1 MQVAMIGGPTEAA
14 VSDEIIAGVREPTRI
29 RNLAG
34 KLSLGEIPN
43 LFLRARLFIGND
55 SGPKHIA
62 AALGVPTVGIHSGNI
77 DAREWGPV
85 GLNAA
90 AIWRQTSCSP
100 CYIDKAANCPRN
112 LLCLKG
118 IGAGD
123 VYRLC
128 RKMLQ
133 IGARSSSVAREQRKS

>member
-1 MQVAMIGGPTEAA
+1 M
-14 VSDEIIAGVREPTRI
+14 
-29 RNLAG
+29 AG
-34 KLSLGEIPN
+34 KLSLGALPD
-43 LFLRARLFIGND
+43 LFLQARLFVGND

-85 GLNAA
+85 GPNAA

-100 CYIDKAANCPRN
+100 CYIDKAEYCPRQ
-112 LLCLKG
+112 LACLKG
-118 IGAGD
+118 VGAGD

-128 RKMLQ
+128 
-133 IGARSSSVAREQRKS
+133 QRLLKVGSRPLAATIERPRGKSRVLEHPVTP